1 MVFPSWQSFRALSY
15 YKHRILWSRIQ
26 ITLILASSTKTS
38 KAFLLFDSQLW
49 ALPLPAPSSKGEGS
63 GEGSF
68 VGQILA
74 HFPQLL
80 GRFRRQVCRAQVDR
94 VPMTC
99 YHRPHFK
106 DVEPEALRGQESP
119 ASDPFGPSQV
129 LRLSLCIACG
139 SPATTARASSKI
151 FRVKGD
157 SSVNVYQT
165 LSFARLRC

>member
-1 MVFPSWQSFRALSY
+1 MEQDTNHINFGL
-15 YKHRILWSRIQ
+15 KH
-26 ITLILASSTKTS
+26 KTS

-49 ALPLPAPSSKGEGS
+49 ALPLPAPSSNGEGS

-119 ASDPFGPSQV
+119 ASDPSVHRKCCAFPSASRVGPLPPLPGPAPKS
-129 LRLSLCIACG
+129 SG
-139 SPATTARASSKI
+139 SKMILPSTFTKR
-151 FRVKGD
+151 FPLLV
-157 SSVNVYQT
+157 
-165 LSFARLRC
+165 